1 MRIRFDKESGA
12 FYITLREGKVHETL
26 DLGPSAEP
34 TFGAYAD
41 VDGEGNVLGL
51 EFLSFEEFSELTD
64 SSAGGFEIP
73 ERIEDIEAFIARPE
87 AARPVR

>member
-26 DLGPSAEP
+26 DLAEP

-41 VDGEGNVLGL
+41 IDNEGNVLGL